1 LLKRLSAIAI
11 IMMLWRSQIC
21 VLGDDNAIAFPTLRF
36 DWGDRITEE
45 GGFELAKVYELW
57 G

>member
-1 LLKRLSAIAI
+1 
-11 IMMLWRSQIC
+11 MMLWRSQIS
-21 VLGDDNAIAFPTLRF
+21 VLGDDNAIAFLTLRF
-36 DWGDRITEE
+36 DFGDRITGE